1 MNKILVTGGSGFL
14 GFSLVKKLLEK
25 NYNVVVYDNNF
36 RGNFKKFQTNNFK
49 KITLIKGD
57 IRDEEKLN
65 KAVKKCNTIIHLAFI
80 NGTKNFYLKPKLVL
94 DVGVDGT
101 IKILKASLKSN
112 KVKRFIYAS
121 SSEVYHKPKKIP
133 ANEKE
138 FLTIPDPHNPRFSYS
153 SAKIIGEILTLNLL
167 RNSKII
173 HNIFRPHN
181 IFGQQMGFEHVI
193 PDLIKKIYLASSEF
207 KKKNCSLK
215 IQGSGNETRSF
226 CFIDDA
232 VTQIINIS
240 LKGKNKEIYNIGQ
253 KNEIS
258 IKKLIN
264 DISKILKI
272 KIKINV
278 GKLLQGSVKRRCPDI
293 QKITKLG
300 KFNNTYYK
308 GLEKTVIWYKKYYLN
323 KKFKSN

>member
-181 IFGQQMGFEHVI
+181 IFGPQMGFEHVI

-207 KKKNCSLK
+207 KKKNCS
-215 IQGSGNETRSF
+215 E
-226 CFIDDA
+226 
-232 VTQIINIS
+232 
-240 LKGKNKEIYNIGQ
+240 
-253 KNEIS
+253 
-258 IKKLIN
+258 KK
-264 DISKILKI
+264 
-272 KIKINV
+272 
-278 GKLLQGSVKRRCPDI
+278 
-293 QKITKLG
+293 
-300 KFNNTYYK
+300 
-308 GLEKTVIWYKKYYLN
+308 
-323 KKFKSN
+323 

>member
-121 SSEVYHKPKKIP
+121 SSEVY
-133 ANEKE
+133 
-138 FLTIPDPHNPRFSYS
+138 
-153 SAKIIGEILTLNLL
+153 
-167 RNSKII
+167 
-173 HNIFRPHN
+173 
-181 IFGQQMGFEHVI
+181 Q
-193 PDLIKKIYLASSEF
+193 
-207 KKKNCSLK
+207 
-215 IQGSGNETRSF
+215 
-226 CFIDDA
+226 
-232 VTQIINIS
+232 
-240 LKGKNKEIYNIGQ
+240 
-253 KNEIS
+253 
-258 IKKLIN
+258 
-264 DISKILKI
+264 
-272 KIKINV
+272 
-278 GKLLQGSVKRRCPDI
+278 
-293 QKITKLG
+293 
-300 KFNNTYYK
+300 
-308 GLEKTVIWYKKYYLN
+308 
-323 KKFKSN
+323 